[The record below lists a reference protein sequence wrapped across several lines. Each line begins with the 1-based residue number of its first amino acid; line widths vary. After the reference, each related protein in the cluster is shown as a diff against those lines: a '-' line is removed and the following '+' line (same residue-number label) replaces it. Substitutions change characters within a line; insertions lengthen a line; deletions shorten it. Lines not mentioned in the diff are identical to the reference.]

1 MKHEDRNGA
10 ITIWLWY
17 KISTFCHL
25 VRDIALVSVFKGLI
39 GEEARKAPIRLV
51 EMNSNNCVWIDNL
64 RTKDGRG
71 GGNVQHAAPHVHT
84 G

>member
-1 MKHEDRNGA
+1 M
-10 ITIWLWY
+10 
-17 KISTFCHL
+17 
-25 VRDIALVSVFKGLI
+25 SVFKGLI